1 MLKRF
6 SALAGLG
13 SLAMVLGAWVF
24 QYGFGMAPCAMCFWQ
39 RYPHW
44 AAFGIGVLIVVLPGL
59 TALHRGLAWLGAL
72 AAATTAGIGVFHTGV
87 ERKWWPGPSS
97 CTGSGLGEGLDG
109 GSLIDP
115 TGGAAPVMCDQS
127 AGEFLL
133 LSMPSWNAIF
143 SLVLVALWI
152 RAATRPA

>member
-1 MLKRF
+1 MLKRY

-44 AAFGIGVLIVVLPGL
+44 AAFGIGVLIGLLPGL

-72 AAATTAGIGVFHTGV
+72 AAATTGGLGIYHTGV

-97 CTGSGLGEGLDG
+97 CTGTGLGNLDG

-115 TGGAAPVMCDQS
+115 TGAAPVLCDQS
-127 AGEFLL
+127 AGEFLM
-133 LSMPSWNAIF
+133 LSMPSWNALF
-143 SLVLVALWI
+143 SFGLVAIWI
-152 RAATRPA
+152 YAATRRA

>member
-44 AAFGIGVLIVVLPGL
+44 AAFGIAVLIVVLPGL
-59 TALHRGLAWLGAL
+59 HAGHRVLAWLGAL
-72 AAATTAGIGVFHTGV
+72 AAATTAGLGVFHTGV

-97 CTGSGLGEGLDG
+97 CTGSGLGELDG
-109 GSLIDP
+109 GALISP
-115 TGGAAPVMCDQS
+115 TGAAPVMCDQS
-127 AGEFLL
+127 AGEFLM

-143 SLVLVALWI
+143 SLILVAIWI
-152 RAATRPA
+152 RAATRRA